1 MQLVPLAITCNAGAC
16 PTVYADADD
25 ASVLWVQGWTPDPAY
40 VRDLPTGEAMVRI
53 PRDLLVDA
61 ASSLPQSPK

>member
-16 PTVYADADD
+16 PTVYTDADD
-25 ASVLWVQGWTPDPAY
+25 TSTLWVQGWEPSPDQIR
-40 VRDLPTGEAMVRI
+40 VLPTGEAMVRI

-61 ASSLPQSPK
+61 ASSLQNEM